1 MLYELGRANLMI
13 DQEKDLM
20 KLFKLKNIVHP
31 WKLIS
36 EIIKKL
42 ENDNK
47 IIILDQFKEK
57 TVEFYDYDKIEDE
70 IIGKKLKIIICSS
83 INDNMIKSKVLET
96 IRDCRGNPT
105 DFNEKYQK
113 SYFYICNILNRD
125 KLNISI
131 ILIIILNT
139 FINSIN
145 QKIKVKP

>member
-1 MLYELGRANLMI
+1 MKYILSLYHLNDTNYYKVMLYELGRANLMI
-13 DQEKDLM
+13 DQVKDLM

-70 IIGKKLKIIICSS
+70 IIGKKLKII
-83 INDNMIKSKVLET
+83 VLFVL
-96 IRDCRGNPT
+96 R
-105 DFNEKYQK
+105 
-113 SYFYICNILNRD
+113 
-125 KLNISI
+125 
-131 ILIIILNT
+131 
-139 FINSIN
+139 
-145 QKIKVKP
+145 

>member
-1 MLYELGRANLMI
+1 MLYELGRANLTI

-57 TVEFYDYDKIEDE
+57 
-70 IIGKKLKIIICSS
+70 
-83 INDNMIKSKVLET
+83 N
-96 IRDCRGNPT
+96 CR
-105 DFNEKYQK
+105 
-113 SYFYICNILNRD
+113 IL
-125 KLNISI
+125 
-131 ILIIILNT
+131 
-139 FINSIN
+139 
-145 QKIKVKP
+145 

>member
-70 IIGKKLKIIICSS
+70 IIGKKLKII
-83 INDNMIKSKVLET
+83 
-96 IRDCRGNPT
+96 
-105 DFNEKYQK
+105 
-113 SYFYICNILNRD
+113 
-125 KLNISI
+125 
-131 ILIIILNT
+131 
-139 FINSIN
+139 NSIN